1 MDFPRRAILAGVGAV
16 ALSACARRFPV
27 APPVTS
33 DTLPTA
39 PNPGWDAWVAGFRS
53 RALAEGI
60 TPAIFDRAFASAGFI
75 PGVVERDR
83 NQTETRRT
91 FEEYLAIT
99 ADEARVAE
107 GKAKLAQHGTTLSA
121 IEQRYG
127 VPAHVT
133 CAIWGIESRYGTRL
147 GGIPVISATST
158 LAHDGRR
165 GAFYESQCLAALR
178 ILQAG
183 DVPPARMT
191 GSWAGAMG
199 HTQFI
204 PTTFLSYAVDF
215 TGDGRRDIWEPDPT
229 DALASAA
236 AYLTQMGWQRG
247 PDWGLEV
254 RADGVAAGTRDA
266 GEWAALGVRAAQG
279 QMPSSGQAT
288 LIRPQGEA
296 GPAFLTTRNYNV
308 LGRYNNAQNYMLAV
322 GYLSDRLRGFGPLRA
337 SFGPDADG
345 LTQADRV
352 RLQQRLTAAGYDTGG
367 ADGVIGARTE
377 AAISAWQQRQGLP
390 VTGRPSRDL
399 LARL

>member
-1 MDFPRRAILAGVGAV
+1 MIHARRMVLAGLGAL
-16 ALSACARRFPV
+16 ALSACTRRVPMA
-27 APPVTS
+27 APTVS

-39 PNPGWDAWVAGFRS
+39 PNPGWDAWVAGFRG
-53 RALAEGI
+53 RALADGI
-60 TPAIFDRAFASAGFI
+60 TASTFDRAFASAGFI

-99 ADEARVAE
+99 ADEARVSE
-107 GKAKLAQHGTTLSA
+107 GKAKLAQYGATLSA
-121 IEQRYG
+121 IESRYG
-127 VPAHVT
+127 VPAHLT

-158 LAHDGRR
+158 LAFDGRR

-178 ILQAG
+178 IIQAG
-183 DVPPARMT
+183 DVSPERMT

-215 TGDGRRDIWEPDPT
+215 TGDGRRDIWGADPT

-236 AYLTQMGWQRG
+236 AYLSQMGWQRG
-247 PDWGLEV
+247 VDWGLEV
-254 RADGVAAGTRDA
+254 RADGAGTGTRDA
-266 GEWAALGVRAAQG
+266 GEWARLGVRAAQG

-288 LIRPQGEA
+288 LIRPQGES

-308 LGRYNNAQNYMLAV
+308 IGRYNNAQNYMLAV

-345 LTQADRV
+345 LTQDDRV

-377 AAISAWQQRQGLP
+377 AAISAWQQANGVP